1 MPSLSI
7 GSSKSLLS
15 PAVSDRTTGMPP
27 SCSDT
32 VTTSRVVPSIGE
44 TIAASRRASRLRSED
59 LPAFGGPRIAT
70 RTPSRTASP
79 RPPSSSSD
87 SISRRIS
94 CISPTAD
101 ESAASVT
108 SSASSPKSISASV
121 CARART
127 IRPRHASSNR
137 LCPPPIAAS
146 ACRRCASVC
155 ALIRSPSAST
165 SVKSIRPLA
174 CACRVNSPGSASRWY
189 ERRPSASS
197 VALTTAGEPCVC
209 SSTVSSPVKERG
221 PGSQS
226 TSAWSISSP
235 SPVSPPPPSPPSPP
249 ATSLPGCLRLRSTA
263 RRGGGRPSSPPPP
276 GHIRC
281 KTSLA
286 CGPETRMTET
296 PARTPAPE
304 ESANMVSAS
313 SADGCSPSNAKP
325 AADGLAE
332 QTTPRAAVSGPRR
345 CAERRSG
352 PVARP

>member
-7 GSSKSLLS
+7 GSSESLLS

-27 SCSDT
+27 SCSDA

-59 LPAFGGPRIAT
+59 LPAFGRPRIAT

-79 RPPSSSSD
+79 RPPSSSSA

-94 CISPTAD
+94 RISPTAD

-127 IRPRHASSNR
+127 IRPRHASSDR

-221 PGSQS
+221 PGSHS

-235 SPVSPPPPSPPSPP
+235 SRASPPPPPPRTLRAKAQRRRRSGEDLAA
-249 ATSLPGCLRLRSTA
+249 ATSRASGSWRALQRSTRRVPPPQRRA
-263 RRGGGRPSSPPPP
+263 AAQRGGRQSRRRWAHGRTCARGPSRRG
-276 GHIRC
+276 
-281 KTSLA
+281 
-286 CGPETRMTET
+286 
-296 PARTPAPE
+296 
-304 ESANMVSAS
+304 
-313 SADGCSPSNAKP
+313 
-325 AADGLAE
+325 AA
-332 QTTPRAAVSGPRR
+332 GPRR
-345 CAERRSG
+345 ARSG
-352 PVARP
+352 S

>member
-7 GSSKSLLS
+7 GSSESLLS

-59 LPAFGGPRIAT
+59 LPAFGRPRIAT

-79 RPPSSSSD
+79 RPPSSSSA

-94 CISPTAD
+94 RISPTAD

-127 IRPRHASSNR
+127 IRPRHASSDR

-174 CACRVNSPGSASRWY
+174 CAYRVNSPGSASRWY

-221 PGSQS
+221 PGSHS
-226 TSAWSISSP
+226 TSAWSTSGKCLGGVWSVLAATAP
-235 SPVSPPPPSPPSPP
+235 TPGQSARPPVPRR
-249 ATSLPGCLRLRSTA
+249 LRLRRRRLRRRCPAASGCEA
-263 RRGGGRPSSPPPP
+263 RRGAAAAGRRRRRRP
-276 GHIRC
+276 G
-281 KTSLA
+281 TSA
-286 CGPETRMTET
+286 
-296 PARTPAPE
+296 ARRAW
-304 ESANMVSAS
+304 
-313 SADGCSPSNAKP
+313 
-325 AADGLAE
+325 
-332 QTTPRAAVSGPRR
+332 RAAQRR
-345 CAERRSG
+345 G
-352 PVARP
+352 